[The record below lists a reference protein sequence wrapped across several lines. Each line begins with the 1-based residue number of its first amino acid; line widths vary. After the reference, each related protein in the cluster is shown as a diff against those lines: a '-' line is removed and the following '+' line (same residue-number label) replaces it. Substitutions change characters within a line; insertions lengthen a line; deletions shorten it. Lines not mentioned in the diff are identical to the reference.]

1 MKTQLLALL
10 LIFSSPFF
18 SQDNKLQKDKDAIKK
33 MCGCFDVDFHFA
45 ETFSYS
51 KDSNYLPSKEKH
63 VGALEWAQLV
73 EETDNKI
80 VIQHLLIVG
89 SESNPFVMKHWR
101 QDWIY
106 ENTDFY
112 MFDHDNAWKYK
123 KFSDD
128 DVSGQWTQKVF
139 QVDDSP
145 RYEGSATWVHV
156 DGKNYWESTTD
167 APLPRREYTKRS
179 DYNLTVRTNRHEIVS
194 DGWVHDQ
201 DNKKVI
207 RENGLEDIVM
217 AEEKGVNFYKKLNDL
232 KCKAAQDWWVE
243 NKEYWASVRESWEEI
258 YGNNK
263 DIKLANK
270 IEGKHLYNILF
281 SMNIKASKKKI
292 HKAISEFIVVEGVP
306 SENIENSVNKETKE
320 VLKDQ

>member
-1 MKTQLLALL
+1 MKTQLVALL
-10 LIFSSPFF
+10 LIFSNPFT
-18 SQDNKLQKDKDAIKK
+18 SQENKLNKDKAAIKK

-101 QDWIY
+101 QDWIF

-123 KFSDD
+123 KFNNEN
-128 DVSGQWTQKVF
+128 VKGQWTQKVF

-167 APLPRREYTKRS
+167 APLPRREYTTRS
-179 DYNLTVRTNRHEIVS
+179 DYNVTVRTNRHEIIS

-207 RENGLEDIVM
+207 RENGLEDIVI
-217 AEEKGVNFYKKLNDL
+217 AEEKGVNFYKKLDDS
-232 KCKAAQDWWVE
+232 KCQVAQEWWLE
-243 NKEYWASVRESWEEI
+243 NKNYWQSVRKSWEEV
-258 YGNNK
+258 YKNNQ
-263 DIKLANK
+263 DLKLAK
-270 IEGKHLYNILF
+270 KVEGKQLYDILF
-281 SMNIKASKKKI
+281 SMNTKASKKKI
-292 HKAISEFIVVEGVP
+292 LKAISEF
-306 SENIENSVNKETKE
+306 
-320 VLKDQ
+320 VLEDNQ

>member
-1 MKTQLLALL
+1 MKTQLVALL
-10 LIFSSPFF
+10 LIFSNPFT
-18 SQDNKLQKDKDAIKK
+18 SQENKLNKDKAAIKK

-89 SESNPFVMKHWR
+89 NESNSFVMKHWR
-101 QDWIY
+101 QDWIF

-123 KFSDD
+123 KFNNEN
-128 DVSGQWTQKVF
+128 VKGQWTQKVF

-167 APLPRREYTKRS
+167 APLPRREYTTRS
-179 DYNLTVRTNRHEIVS
+179 DYNVTVRTNRHEIIS

-207 RENGLEDIVM
+207 RENGLEDIVI
-217 AEEKGVNFYKKLNDL
+217 AEEKGVNFYKKLDDS
-232 KCKAAQDWWVE
+232 KCQVAQEWWLE
-243 NKEYWASVRESWEEI
+243 NKNYWQSVRKSWEEV
-258 YGNNK
+258 YKNNQ
-263 DIKLANK
+263 DLKLAK
-270 IEGKHLYNILF
+270 KVEGKQLYDILF
-281 SMNIKASKKKI
+281 SMNTKASKKKI
-292 HKAISEFIVVEGVP
+292 LKAISEF
-306 SENIENSVNKETKE
+306 
-320 VLKDQ
+320 VLEDNQ

>member
-1 MKTQLLALL
+1 MKTQLVALL
-10 LIFSSPFF
+10 LIFSNPFT
-18 SQDNKLQKDKDAIKK
+18 SQENKLNKDKAAIKK

-89 SESNPFVMKHWR
+89 NESNPFVMKHWR
-101 QDWIY
+101 QDWIF

-123 KFSDD
+123 KFNNEN
-128 DVSGQWTQKVF
+128 VKGQWTQKVF

-167 APLPRREYTKRS
+167 APLPRREYTTRS
-179 DYNLTVRTNRHEIVS
+179 DYNVTVRTNRHEIIS

-207 RENGLEDIVM
+207 RENGLEDIVI
-217 AEEKGVNFYKKLNDL
+217 AEEKGVNFYKKLDDS
-232 KCKAAQDWWVE
+232 KCQVAQEWWLE
-243 NKEYWASVRESWEEI
+243 NKNYWQSVRKSWEEV
-258 YGNNK
+258 YKNNQ
-263 DIKLANK
+263 DLKLAK
-270 IEGKHLYNILF
+270 KVEGKQLYDILF
-281 SMNIKASKKKI
+281 SMNTKASKKKI
-292 HKAISEFIVVEGVP
+292 LKAISEF
-306 SENIENSVNKETKE
+306 
-320 VLKDQ
+320 VLEDNQ